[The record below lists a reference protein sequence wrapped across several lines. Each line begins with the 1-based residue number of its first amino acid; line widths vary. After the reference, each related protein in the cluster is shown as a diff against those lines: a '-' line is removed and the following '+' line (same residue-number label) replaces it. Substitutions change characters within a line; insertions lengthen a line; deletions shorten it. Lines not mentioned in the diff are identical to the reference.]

1 MKSLFAAVLTAGLLC
16 MASSASAFELLSN
29 LGFGGGYGCGCEPV
43 QKGCGPVQKDCGPVQ
58 KDCCHRDRCHRDR
71 CHRSWFDRCNRGC
84 CEKVPSCSSPVQACG
99 MEKGPVQKGGDCC
112 HRDRCHRDRCGGCFS
127 GLFANWGGCGC
138 RKSCGCEPACG
149 YDKGPIQK

>member
-1 MKSLFAAVLTAGLLC
+1 MKTVFAAVLTAGLLC

-29 LGFGGGYGCGCEPV
+29 LGFGGYGCGCEPS
-43 QKGCGPVQKDCGPVQ
+43 CGPVQKGCCETPVQ
-58 KDCCHRDRCHRDR
+58 KSCGCDRGCHRDR
-71 CHRSWFDRCNRGC
+71 CHRSCFSFNRGC
-84 CEKVPSCSSPVQACG
+84 CNKVPSCSTPVQACG
-99 MEKGPVQKGGDCC
+99 IEKGPVQKGGDCC